1 MVVLIYFLFSLR
13 WIAQAPFYA
22 TAVLLV
28 LSMIRKETRFTLN
41 SFIQFIEST
50 GKFLAELIAILAA
63 VGMILGA
70 LAITGVGASIARELV
85 VFAGGNVAFMLI
97 LGALASFILG
107 MGMTITACYVFLAI
121 VLAPALIMVGLNEL
135 AVHLF
140 VMYCG
145 MLSYI
150 TPPVALAAFP
160 AATIAQ
166 SSPLKVALTA
176 TRLGGVIYLLP
187 FFFVLTPALILQGG
201 VGEIVYAIFT
211 CILAVIFI
219 SGGLQG
225 YILGIG
231 RIGKG
236 GIRSLLLMI
245 ALVMSGILLGLPGW
259 QTDALG
265 LAIAFVTLCPILLFK
280 LRAKKLRGGSSGS
293 AD

>member
-1 MVVLIYFLFSLR
+1 LI
-13 WIAQAPFYA
+13 
-22 TAVLLV
+22 T
-28 LSMIRKETRFTLN
+28 
-41 SFIQFIEST
+41 
-50 GKFLAELIAILAA
+50 ILAA

-201 VGEIVYAIFT
+201 VGEIVYAIFI
-211 CILAVIFI
+211 CILAVILI

-225 YILGIG
+225 YIVGIG

-245 ALVMSGILLGLPGW
+245 ALVVSGILLGLPGW

-265 LAIAFVTLCPILLFK
+265 LAIAFVTLCPILLLK
-280 LRAKKLRGGSSGS
+280 LRAKKL
-293 AD
+293 